1 MLPRLHQDNVISK
14 GSNGYVEYRNV
25 FHSSV
30 QKVHLPVWA
39 GKLPHL
45 MGGQYRDENRNL
57 HYSVQK
63 PHLPVLAG
71 KLPHI

>member
-1 MLPRLHQDNVISK
+1 M
-14 GSNGYVEYRNV
+14 
-25 FHSSV
+25 
-30 QKVHLPVWA
+30 QKAHLPVWA